1 MNSTTGI
8 TGVIKYT
15 LFDKDGNVKQTGE
28 THNIVTN
35 QGDDYYVDRLS
46 DAAAGTAK
54 QFSLGTGAGT
64 PGKTDTWVS
73 GFFSGNGTAV
83 ANNGA
88 VAVTT
93 HPTAGSENTL
103 RYSGTF
109 AAGYATQNGITRI
122 GLSNMNPASDGNGTP
137 NGTTTMFI
145 AHGIIDPTVN
155 KGASD
160 SLVVTWDHTFLGA

>member
-1 MNSTTGI
+1 MNDKGYIKGKI
-8 TGVIKYT
+8 TYT
-15 LFDKDGNVKQTGE
+15 LFDKNGNVKQEGVTN
-28 THNIVTN
+28 NIVTN

-46 DAAAGTAK
+46 DQGAGTAK

-64 PGKTDTWVS
+64 PGKADTWVT
-73 GFFSGNGTAV
+73 GPFSNNGTAV
-83 ANNGA
+83 AGSGA

-109 AAGYATQNGITRI
+109 TAGYATQTGITAVGI
-122 GLSNMNPASDGNGTP
+122 SNMNPAADGNGTP

-145 AHGIIDPTVN
+145 AHGTLNPSVN

-160 SLVVTWDHTFLGA
+160 TLVITWDHTFLGA